1 MDSEDKDMI
10 TVEYRSEHT
19 GHFPKSNNDDVQVH
33 SEEVAPSKED
43 LRQAALD
50 R

>member
-1 MDSEDKDMI
+1 MVSEDKDMI

-19 GHFPKSNNDDVQVH
+19 GHFPKSNTDDVQVQQ
-33 SEEVAPSKED
+33 VAPSEED